1 MTQTAHHA
9 IENDTIAAVATPAG
23 VGGVGIV
30 RISGYKAI
38 QIAEGLFQKSKRLAS
53 RSTEK
58 HPLYPSHRLIH
69 GFIRDPNAGNLVDE
83 VLMAIMRGPHSYTR
97 EDVVEIQSHGGSLV
111 VSRILDLVIRQGAR
125 LADPGEFTRR
135 AYLNGRIDLSQA
147 EAVAD
152 LINAKSNGALAIANR
167 QLHGGL
173 KDQIRA
179 MRETLIRLIA
189 DNEATI
195 EFPEEV
201 DSESLAHPKQLI
213 PEIERKL
220 IEPIDRLVASFKNG
234 SILREGL
241 RLVIVGRPNVGKSSL
256 LNRLIGRDKAIVT
269 PIPGTTRDAVEEMVH
284 IENIEMH
291 VVDTAGLH
299 ESSDP
304 VEMIGMEKTRENI
317 ALADCILMVVEA
329 SSPIQTEDLDIIDQI
344 DPTKTIL
351 VLNKMDLLDNQKQ
364 FEYPE
369 RLTTLDSV
377 WLSAKFGTGLNLL
390 KKQISSRCLNVVS
403 EALEGNIIA
412 NVRHREILE
421 LALGLLR
428 RAIAK
433 IGERGLEDLVSLD
446 LNQTLDLLGKI
457 TGDRVG
463 EDVLD
468 AIFSQFCIGK

>member
-1 MTQTAHHA
+1 M
-9 IENDTIAAVATPAG
+9 
-23 VGGVGIV
+23 
-30 RISGYKAI
+30 
-38 QIAEGLFQKSKRLAS
+38 
-53 RSTEK
+53 
-58 HPLYPSHRLIH
+58 H
-69 GFIRDPNAGNLVDE
+69 GFIRDPNDGNLVDE
-83 VLMAIMRGPHSYTR
+83 VLMAVMRGPHSYTR
-97 EDVVEIQSHGGSLV
+97 EDVVEIQSHGGSLI
-111 VSRILDLVIRQGAR
+111 VSRILELVIRQGAR

-152 LINAKSNGALAIANR
+152 LINAKSIGALAIANR

-173 KDQIRA
+173 RDQIHA
-179 MRETLIRLIA
+179 IRETLVRLIA
-189 DNEATI
+189 DIEAAI

-201 DSESLAHPKQLI
+201 DSVSLAYPRQLI
-213 PEIERKL
+213 SEIERKL
-220 IEPIDRLVASFKNG
+220 IQPIDRLVASFKNG

-256 LNRLIGRDKAIVT
+256 LNRLVGRNKAIVT

-304 VEMIGMEKTRENI
+304 VEMIGMDKTRENI

-329 SSPIQTEDLDIIDQI
+329 SSPIQPEDLDIIDQI
-344 DPTKTIL
+344 DPSKTIL

-369 RLTTLDSV
+369 RLKTWDSV
-377 WLSAKFGTGLNLL
+377 RLSAKFGTGLNLL
-390 KKQISSRCLNVVS
+390 KKQISARCLNEVS

-421 LALGLLR
+421 LALELLT
-428 RAIAK
+428 RASAN
-433 IGERGLEDLVSLD
+433 IGEMGLEDLVSLD
-446 LNQTLDLLGKI
+446 LNQTLGLLGKI
-457 TGDRVG
+457 TGDRVE